1 MPAACTLLLLL
12 LLGLGLV
19 PPAGSLPLASPRS
32 LPPRLPPPP
41 PPPPSRS
48 RFGRP
53 CSPPAAGHAGSP
65 VIESSHQVRR
75 SSDTEI
81 RNSATLVDSVE
92 LVTMLAGSEERA
104 SLPARHGTVPA
115 AGRVTGHVGPATGG
129 GDVTPSGAGPPDS
142 PSAGTATRLP
152 AHSRPP
158 GDSQELPLSLFT
170 TQQHSRESCP
180 FTELEGCMQS
190 GDRRHPHTSSQEELN
205 PILHHDLWL
214 RSLCG
219 SRTSEH
225 LPLGLF
231 IIFTTFGGTVVMR
244 TRVWSWHAQAAS
256 CCLSWRC
263 SVLNRGNMGDAAVTL
278 PIAYAAGS
286 HHHAVGSRERGKRA
300 LASPSTPADAE
311 SMLPVS
317 AAISTDS
324 SKRTLGGHRGAW
336 DVTGFDNAMRTVL
349 LPSSTE
355 THHLGEPSQF
365 SLGTSSR
372 TRSCCRQSTGKG
384 TASCGQ
390 RRRVTAED
398 AVWAS
403 QPVSVLSFAFPHC
416 LAGTGGPS
424 RPASGWVGTELPGSP
439 PTGTAATSPSPLG
452 SSRGTLRPLPSTPL
466 PGSLGQPQSS
476 PQASSTQTGANHT
489 MLHPR
494 DVTGDSTSPS
504 LTASPATNSTFGAVG
519 SSYQPSN
526 VSAMERRVSDFPTTS
541 TSVSTTAT
549 KGGGRT
555 LRSLPVSTRLAD
567 AAEISTSGT
576 EITSSSDQTQSPG
589 MSLGAQG
596 GGGRGAIDPLLTG
609 SPSAS
614 ESASTTFSSNYEPKS
629 SPAAEEAT
637 LHSDAHSAD
646 LPSVAA
652 GAPGSPRVTRGSA
665 TSTDPTSSLG
675 ETFSSSRAGTHHPNG
690 SREATDLPAPPGE
703 PLLTSSLS
711 ASESTFRGVR
721 SSHRPVNSSTTE
733 NNSLAS
739 SPTSAFTS
747 ATATGSGGRSPRS
760 ATGSS
765 RWAAEVSTSSS
776 GMYRTLDMIQSSSA
790 SSVRETYGVHGSRES
805 TDFTERVADPS
816 LTRSHSPSE
825 GPSAA
830 TGSSHVSFSIL
841 STERRT
847 DFPTTSASVS
857 TTAAKGGGR
866 TLRSLSASTRLAQ
879 TTEIS
884 TTGTEIISSPDH
896 TRSSLG
902 AQGGIGRG
910 ATMSSTDP
918 LLTGSPSASESP
930 SPAEGTSATGGHL
943 PDAPLTS
950 MPSSVIAT
958 SSGERS
964 TVPVSDTH
972 TASSAAGSSAPASP
986 RTSSLDV
993 VLLPSSSATESGR
1006 QSDVSQSDAG
1016 LSELPTKL
1024 LPAFS
1029 PSISVPSPSPSFSH
1043 QEGTSQAAASHG
1055 TWSTVPD
1062 SSTSHPDT
1070 AGQPHTGPLP
1080 SSTAWPGAGHISPG
1094 QAGYSEPKVT
1104 LSSEVSTYFT
1114 ATNEPS
1120 TVGSSHHSVSSSS
1133 AEERMS
1139 SPITDPVYSSSMSA
1153 GGREKTLHLVTDGA
1167 LAGGMESSASY
1178 AETASSPGP
1187 AQPVSVEQSGTANT
1201 STSSGGFAG
1210 FATETLFTHSSK
1222 IPTYSSFQN
1231 DLTSFSS
1238 SHQPVSSIDAE
1249 KRTSVSH
1256 TDGTYISTTYTRGG
1270 ERTLLSISNSST
1282 SADSSESSTFFSEI
1296 SNPSDSSK
1304 SSVAQDRR
1312 SNVSSDGGFVEP
1324 STEPLLV
1331 HSSKPLTSASAGSVQ
1346 NMTLFNT
1353 DSELLTTG
1361 RSSLSSSAFP
1371 ASSSLSSLPH
1381 SLSSTPP
1388 PTYLFTSSESSEP
1401 LLSSVMAS
1409 SPPLQALSSSL
1420 PTSSL
1425 LSPSYSLAS
1434 LLPLFSSPSSV
1445 SQSNDS
1451 DQTSTSVSTTVVRH
1465 VSSTAAMD
1473 GSSPRGNNKHNDV
1486 TPQPQNSTTFTA
1498 SGSPLPTAPTEQL
1511 GGHIASVSAPVMVT
1525 ETASPSVATT
1535 HGDSFGKATLL
1546 LTTASDAPR
1555 AGPTDAPLSPSP
1567 SATNH
1572 SVIIP
1577 AVALTTVK
1585 PSVLTTPASHWPTP
1599 GDAST
1604 MKAHRAQ
1611 TPTATKHL
1619 YTTGESTEAV
1629 DPTTARP
1636 GKVTEKNI
1644 PVTSPSEAPPTSKTT
1659 VSIATTLA
1667 ATKPTTAPLS
1677 SSTAGLRMSSPAT
1690 DVDKCL
1696 SNPCPALATCNNTRG
1711 SYICQCPLGY
1721 ELEKGKCNLV
1731 RIFIG
1736 QVPLKLNIT
1745 HGKYAELLHVESEI
1759 LAMLNASLSVLPGY
1773 HHSTVKATREAN
1785 FVHVSVQ
1792 STFSLASNVTFYD
1805 IVSSVKSYIRACKS
1819 PTEAC
1824 QFISSLKPLHRVG
1837 SLCKQKDPE
1846 CDKETSECTDFDGVA
1861 LCHCKSGY
1869 FKYNKMDHS
1878 CRACE
1883 DGYKL
1888 ENETCVSCPFGLGGF
1903 NCGNPYQLITVVIAA
1918 AGGGLL
1924 LIMGIALIV
1933 TCCRKN
1939 KNDIS
1944 KLIFKSG
1951 DFQMSPYAEYPK
1963 NPRAQEWG
1971 RETIEMQE
1979 NGSTK
1984 NLLQMTDVYYSPTG
1998 LRNPELER
2006 NGLYPPYTGLPGSRH
2021 SCIYPGQYNP
2031 SFISDETRRRDYF

>member
-1 MPAACTLLLLL
+1 M
-12 LLGLGLV
+12 
-19 PPAGSLPLASPRS
+19 
-32 LPPRLPPPP
+32 
-41 PPPPSRS
+41 
-48 RFGRP
+48 
-53 CSPPAAGHAGSP
+53 
-65 VIESSHQVRR
+65 
-75 SSDTEI
+75 EI
-81 RNSATLVDSVE
+81 RTSGALVDSME
-92 LVTMLAGSEERA
+92 LVTMLAGSREQA
-104 SLPARHGTVPA
+104 SLPARHGAVPA
-115 AGRVTGHVGPATGG
+115 ASGVMEHVSPPTGG
-129 GDVTPSGAGPPDS
+129 GDFTPPGAGPPDS

-152 AHSRPP
+152 AHSHPP
-158 GDSQELPLSLFT
+158 AT
-170 TQQHSRESCP
+170 
-180 FTELEGCMQS
+180 
-190 GDRRHPHTSSQEELN
+190 
-205 PILHHDLWL
+205 
-214 RSLCG
+214 
-219 SRTSEH
+219 
-225 LPLGLF
+225 
-231 IIFTTFGGTVVMR
+231 
-244 TRVWSWHAQAAS
+244 
-256 CCLSWRC
+256 
-263 SVLNRGNMGDAAVTL
+263 
-278 PIAYAAGS
+278 GS
-286 HHHAVGSRERGKRA
+286 HHHAAGSQERGKRA
-300 LASPSTPADAE
+300 LASPGTPAAAE
-311 SMLPVS
+311 TTPQVLAS
-317 AAISTDS
+317 ISTDS
-324 SKRTLGGHRGAW
+324 AERTLG
-336 DVTGFDNAMRTVL
+336 
-349 LPSSTE
+349 
-355 THHLGEPSQF
+355 
-365 SLGTSSR
+365 
-372 TRSCCRQSTGKG
+372 
-384 TASCGQ
+384 
-390 RRRVTAED
+390 RRRVTWDVAGFDNVTRMVLPPSSAETR
-398 AVWAS
+398 
-403 QPVSVLSFAFPHC
+403 PP
-416 LAGTGGPS
+416 GTGSPS
-424 RPASGWVGTELPGSP
+424 RQASGWAGTEPHSSPPVGTM
-439 PTGTAATSPSPLG
+439 AASPSPSGNSGGMLQ
-452 SSRGTLRPLPSTPL
+452 PLPSTPL
-466 PGSLGQPQSS
+466 PGSPGQPQSS
-476 PQASSTQTGANHT
+476 PRASSTQTGANR
-489 MLHPR
+489 MALHLR
-494 DVTGDSTSPS
+494 DVTGDSTSPL
-504 LTASPATNSTFGAVG
+504 LTALPATDSAFGAAGSSSVAAENPRSGIRRAAPGSAVHPPASAPSSVAPAWGRFLGPSTERRLAPSRPAPESTAAAIG
-519 SSYQPSN
+519 SSYQPSD
-526 VSAMERRVSDFPTTS
+526 VSATERRVSDFPTTSTSVSITATKGGGRTLRSLPASTRLADAAEISTAGTETISSPDWTWSPGMSLGAQGGGSRGATDPLLTGSLFASESTSMTFSSNYEPKSIPTAEEATLHLDARGADMPSMAVGAPGSPPNGGTAGVTRGSATSTDLTSSFQGTFSSGAGTHRPNGSREATDLPAPPGEPLLTSTLSASESTFRGVRSSHRPVNSSTTEKTPLASSPTSAFISATATGSGGRPPRSATGSSRWAAEVSTSSSGMYRTLGTIRSSSASSVREIYGVRGSRETTDFTEQVADPSLTRSHSPSEDPSPATGSSHVSFSILSTEGRTDFPTTS

-555 LRSLPVSTRLAD
+555 LRSLP
-567 AAEISTSGT
+567 
-576 EITSSSDQTQSPG
+576 
-589 MSLGAQG
+589 
-596 GGGRGAIDPLLTG
+596 
-609 SPSAS
+609 
-614 ESASTTFSSNYEPKS
+614 
-629 SPAAEEAT
+629 
-637 LHSDAHSAD
+637 
-646 LPSVAA
+646 
-652 GAPGSPRVTRGSA
+652 
-665 TSTDPTSSLG
+665 
-675 ETFSSSRAGTHHPNG
+675 
-690 SREATDLPAPPGE
+690 
-703 PLLTSSLS
+703 
-711 ASESTFRGVR
+711 
-721 SSHRPVNSSTTE
+721 
-733 NNSLAS
+733 
-739 SPTSAFTS
+739 
-747 ATATGSGGRSPRS
+747 
-760 ATGSS
+760 
-765 RWAAEVSTSSS
+765 
-776 GMYRTLDMIQSSSA
+776 
-790 SSVRETYGVHGSRES
+790 
-805 TDFTERVADPS
+805 
-816 LTRSHSPSE
+816 
-825 GPSAA
+825 
-830 TGSSHVSFSIL
+830 
-841 STERRT
+841 
-847 DFPTTSASVS
+847 
-857 TTAAKGGGR
+857 
-866 TLRSLSASTRLAQ
+866 ASTRLANAA
-879 TTEIS
+879 EIS
-884 TTGTEIISSPDH
+884 TTGTENISSPDH
-896 TRSSLG
+896 TQSSLG
-902 AQGGIGRG
+902 AQGGGRG

-918 LLTGSPSASESP
+918 LLTGSPSASESA
-930 SPAEGTSATGGHL
+930 SPVEGTSAVGGRL
-943 PDAPLTS
+943 RDAPLTGT
-950 MPSSVIAT
+950 PSSMIAT
-958 SSGERS
+958 SGGERS
-964 TVPVSDTH
+964 PVPVSDTH
-972 TASSAAGSSAPASP
+972 AASSAAGNSAPALP
-986 RTSSLDV
+986 CTSSLDV
-993 VLLPSSSATESGR
+993 VLLPSSSATEPGR
-1006 QSDVSQSDAG
+1006 QSDVSQSGAR
-1016 LSELPTKL
+1016 LSELPTKP

-1029 PSISVPSPSPSFSH
+1029 PSISVPLPSPSASERGRRVSGAPTEAMYVLTTLSSH
-1043 QEGTSQAAASHG
+1043 KEGTSQAAANRG
-1055 TWSTVPD
+1055 MWSTAAESP
-1062 SSTSHPDT
+1062 TSHPDT
-1070 AGQPHTGPLP
+1070 AGELRTGLFL
-1080 SSTAWPGAGHISPG
+1080 SSTAWPGAGHISSSR
-1094 QAGYSEPKVT
+1094 AGYPEPKVT
-1104 LSSEVSTYFT
+1104 LSSRVSTYFS
-1114 ATNEPS
+1114 AAGEPS
-1120 TVGSSHHSVSSSS
+1120 TVSSSHHSLSSLS

-1139 SPITDPVYSSSMSA
+1139 SPISDPAYSSSMSA
-1153 GGREKTLHLVTDGA
+1153 GGGERTLHSVTDGA
-1167 LAGGMESSASY
+1167 LAGGTESSASY
-1178 AETASSPGP
+1178 TKTTSSPGP
-1187 AQPVSVEQSGTANT
+1187 AQPVSVEQSGTANA

-1238 SHQPVSSIDAE
+1238 SHQPISSIDAE

-1296 SNPSDSSK
+1296 TNPSDSSK

-1312 SNVSSDGGFVEP
+1312 SNVSSDGDFVEP

-1331 HSSKPLTSASAGSVQ
+1331 HSSKLLTSASAGSVQ
-1346 NMTLFNT
+1346 NTTVFNT

-1371 ASSSLSSLPH
+1371 ASSSLSSLHH

-1401 LLSSVMAS
+1401 FSSSVMAS

-1451 DQTSTSVSTTVVRH
+1451 DQASTSVATTVVRQ
-1465 VSSTAAMD
+1465 VPSTAAVA
-1473 GSSPRGNNKHNDV
+1473 GSSPRGTNKHNV
-1486 TPQPQNSTTFTA
+1486 THQPQNSTTFT
-1498 SGSPLPTAPTEQL
+1498 STRSPLPTAPMEQL
-1511 GGHIASVSAPVMVT
+1511 GGHIMSVSAPAMVM
-1525 ETASPSVATT
+1525 TASPRAATSQE
-1535 HGDSFGKATLL
+1535 GSFGKATPL

-1572 SVIIP
+1572 SVIVP

-1585 PSVLTTPASHWPTP
+1585 PSVLTTLASRWPTP

-1611 TPTATKHL
+1611 TPTATKHV

-1636 GKVTEKNI
+1636 GKVTEENV
-1644 PVTSPSEAPPTSKTT
+1644 PVTSPSEATPTSKTT

-1667 ATKPTTAPLS
+1667 AAKPTTVPPS

-1696 SNPCPALATCNNTRG
+1696 SNPCPALATCNNTHG

-1745 HGKYAELLHVESEI
+1745 HGKYAELLHVEGEI
-1759 LAMLNASLSVLPGY
+1759 LAMLNASLSGLPGY
-1773 HHSTVKATREAN
+1773 HHSTVKVTREAN

-1805 IVSSVKSYIRACKS
+1805 VVSSVKSYIRACKY

-1861 LCHCKSGY
+1861 LCQCKSGY

>member
-19 PPAGSLPLASPRS
+19 PPAGSLPLASPRR
-32 LPPRLPPPP
+32 LPPPPP

-48 RFGRP
+48 CLSHP
-53 CSPPAAGHAGSP
+53 CSPPAGGHAGSP

-81 RNSATLVDSVE
+81 RTSGPLMDTVE
-92 LVTMLAGSEERA
+92 LVMTLAGSREGA
-104 SLPARHGTVPA
+104 SLPARHGAVPA
-115 AGRVTGHVGPATGG
+115 VSGVMGHVGSPTGS
-129 GDVTPSGAGPPDS
+129 GDVTPPEAGPPDS
-142 PSAGTATRLP
+142 PSARTAT
-152 AHSRPP
+152 
-158 GDSQELPLSLFT
+158 
-170 TQQHSRESCP
+170 
-180 FTELEGCMQS
+180 
-190 GDRRHPHTSSQEELN
+190 
-205 PILHHDLWL
+205 
-214 RSLCG
+214 
-219 SRTSEH
+219 H
-225 LPLGLF
+225 LP
-231 IIFTTFGGTVVMR
+231 
-244 TRVWSWHAQAAS
+244 TRHH
-256 CCLSWRC
+256 
-263 SVLNRGNMGDAAVTL
+263 
-278 PIAYAAGS
+278 PPAAGS
-286 HHHAVGSRERGKRA
+286 HHHAAGSQERGKRA
-300 LASPSTPADAE
+300 LASPSTPATAE
-311 SMLPVS
+311 SMPPVW
-317 AAISTDS
+317 AAVSTS
-324 SKRTLGGHRGAW
+324 STERMLNGSRGAW
-336 DVTGFDNAMRTVL
+336 DMVGFDNETRTVL
-349 LPSSTE
+349 LPSSVE
-355 THHLGEPSQF
+355 TRHL
-365 SLGTSSR
+365 
-372 TRSCCRQSTGKG
+372 
-384 TASCGQ
+384 
-390 RRRVTAED
+390 D
-398 AVWAS
+398 
-403 QPVSVLSFAFPHC
+403 
-416 LAGTGGPS
+416 TGGPS
-424 RPASGWVGTELPGSP
+424 RPASGWVGTEPPGSP
-439 PTGTAATSPSPLG
+439 PTGTAATSPSSSG
-452 SSRGTLRPLPSTPL
+452 SIGGTLRLLPTTPL
-466 PGSLGQPQSS
+466 PGSPGQSQSS
-476 PQASSTQTGANHT
+476 PQASSTQTGANRIV
-489 MLHPR
+489 LHPR

-504 LTASPATNSTFGAVG
+504 LTVLPATDSAFGATESSIRAAKNPRSGIQKTAPGSVAQPLASAPSSVAPAQGRFPGLSTEHQLTPSRLALESTATAIG

-526 VSAMERRVSDFPTTS
+526 VLSTESRVSDFPTTS

-555 LRSLPVSTRLAD
+555 LRSLPDSTRLTQTT
-567 AAEISTSGT
+567 EISTSGT
-576 EITSSSDQTQSPG
+576 EITSSSDQTRSPE
-589 MSLGAQG
+589 MSVAAQ
-596 GGGRGAIDPLLTG
+596 GGGRGAADLLLTG

-614 ESASTTFSSNYEPKS
+614 ESASMTFSSNYEPKS
-629 SPAAEEAT
+629 IPAAEEAT
-637 LHSDAHSAD
+637 LHSDAHGAD
-646 LPSVAA
+646 KPSVAA
-652 GAPGSPRVTRGSA
+652 GAPGSPPNGHTAEVTGGSA
-665 TSTDPTSSLG
+665 TSTDPTSTLGGTSSSLG
-675 ETFSSSRAGTHHPNG
+675 TGTHHPNG

-703 PLLTSSLS
+703 PLLPSSLS
-711 ASESTFRGVR
+711 ASESTSRGVR

-733 NNSLAS
+733 KIPLAS
-739 SPTSAFTS
+739 SPTSAFIS
-747 ATATGSGGRSPRS
+747 ATASSSGGRSPRT
-760 ATGSS
+760 AMGSS
-765 RWAAEVSTSSS
+765 RWAAEVSTSSG
-776 GMYRTLDMIQSSSA
+776 GMYGTLGTIRSSSA
-790 SSVRETYGVHGSRES
+790 SSVRDTYGVRGFREI
-805 TDFTERVADPS
+805 TDFTKRVADPS

-825 GPSAA
+825 GPSPA
-830 TGSSHVSFSIL
+830 TGSSHVSLSIL
-841 STERRT
+841 STEGRT

-857 TTAAKGGGR
+857 TTATKGGGR
-866 TLRSLSASTRLAQ
+866 TLRMV
-879 TTEIS
+879 
-884 TTGTEIISSPDH
+884 TG
-896 TRSSLG
+896 
-902 AQGGIGRG
+902 
-910 ATMSSTDP
+910 
-918 LLTGSPSASESP
+918 
-930 SPAEGTSATGGHL
+930 
-943 PDAPLTS
+943 
-950 MPSSVIAT
+950 
-958 SSGERS
+958 
-964 TVPVSDTH
+964 
-972 TASSAAGSSAPASP
+972 
-986 RTSSLDV
+986 
-993 VLLPSSSATESGR
+993 
-1006 QSDVSQSDAG
+1006 
-1016 LSELPTKL
+1016 
-1024 LPAFS
+1024 
-1029 PSISVPSPSPSFSH
+1029 
-1043 QEGTSQAAASHG
+1043 
-1055 TWSTVPD
+1055 
-1062 SSTSHPDT
+1062 
-1070 AGQPHTGPLP
+1070 
-1080 SSTAWPGAGHISPG
+1080 
-1094 QAGYSEPKVT
+1094 
-1104 LSSEVSTYFT
+1104 
-1114 ATNEPS
+1114 
-1120 TVGSSHHSVSSSS
+1120 
-1133 AEERMS
+1133 
-1139 SPITDPVYSSSMSA
+1139 
-1153 GGREKTLHLVTDGA
+1153 GA
-1167 LAGGMESSASY
+1167 LAGGMETSASY
-1178 AETASSPGP
+1178 AEITSSPEP
-1187 AQPVSVEQSGTANT
+1187 AQPVSVEQSGTANV
-1201 STSSGGFAG
+1201 SAGGSGFAG
-1210 FATETLFTHSSK
+1210 FVTETLFTRSSK
-1222 IPTYSSFQN
+1222 TPTYSSFQN

-1331 HSSKPLTSASAGSVQ
+1331 HSSKLLTSASAGSVQ
-1346 NMTLFNT
+1346 NTTLFNT

-1361 RSSLSSSAFP
+1361 RSSLSSAFP
-1371 ASSSLSSLPH
+1371 ASSSLSSLHH

-1401 LLSSVMAS
+1401 LSSSVMAS

-1451 DQTSTSVSTTVVRH
+1451 DQASTSTATTVVRR
-1465 VSSTAAMD
+1465 VPSTAAVAE
-1473 GSSPRGNNKHNDV
+1473 SSPRETNKHSV
-1486 TPQPQNSTTFTA
+1486 THQPHHSTTFT
-1498 SGSPLPTAPTEQL
+1498 STGSPLPTGPMEQL
-1511 GGHIASVSAPVMVT
+1511 GERVVSMSAAMTVT
-1525 ETASPSVATT
+1525 ETASPSAATT
-1535 HGDSFGKATLL
+1535 QEGSFGKATPL
-1546 LTTASDAPR
+1546 LTMASDSPQTR
-1555 AGPTDAPLSPSP
+1555 PTDAPLSPSP

-1572 SVIIP
+1572 SIIIP

-1585 PSVLTTPASHWPTP
+1585 PPVLTTPASHWPTP

-1611 TPTATKHL
+1611 TSTATKHV
-1619 YTTGESTEAV
+1619 YTTGESREAV

-1636 GKVTEKNI
+1636 GRVTEENI

-1667 ATKPTTAPLS
+1667 ATKPTTVPLS
-1677 SSTAGLRMSSPAT
+1677 SSTTGLKMSSPAT

-1745 HGKYAELLHVESEI
+1745 HGKYTELLHVEGEI
-1759 LAMLNASLSVLPGY
+1759 LGMLDASLSGLPGY
-1773 HHSTVKATREAN
+1773 HHSTVKATRDAN

-1805 IVSSVKSYIRACKS
+1805 VVSSVKSYIRACKA

-1861 LCHCKSGY
+1861 LCQCKSGY

-1924 LIMGIALIV
+1924 LIMGVALIV

-1963 NPRAQEWG
+1963 NPRTQEWG

>member
-1 MPAACTLLLLL
+1 MPAACTLLL

-19 PPAGSLPLASPRS
+19 PPAGSLPLASPRR
-32 LPPRLPPPP
+32 LPPPPP

-48 RFGRP
+48 RLGRP

-65 VIESSHQVRR
+65 VVDSSHQARR

-81 RNSATLVDSVE
+81 RTSGSLVDSVE

-104 SLPARHGTVPA
+104 SLPARHGAVPA
-115 AGRVTGHVGPATGG
+115 VSGVTGHSGSPTVG
-129 GDVTPSGAGPPDS
+129 GDAGPPDS
-142 PSAGTATRLP
+142 PSAGTATWLP
-152 AHSRPP
+152 ARSRPP
-158 GDSQELPLSLFT
+158 G
-170 TQQHSRESCP
+170 
-180 FTELEGCMQS
+180 
-190 GDRRHPHTSSQEELN
+190 TSS
-205 PILHHDLWL
+205 
-214 RSLCG
+214 
-219 SRTSEH
+219 
-225 LPLGLF
+225 
-231 IIFTTFGGTVVMR
+231 
-244 TRVWSWHAQAAS
+244 
-256 CCLSWRC
+256 
-263 SVLNRGNMGDAAVTL
+263 
-278 PIAYAAGS
+278 
-286 HHHAVGSRERGKRA
+286 
-300 LASPSTPADAE
+300 
-311 SMLPVS
+311 
-317 AAISTDS
+317 
-324 SKRTLGGHRGAW
+324 
-336 DVTGFDNAMRTVL
+336 
-349 LPSSTE
+349 
-355 THHLGEPSQF
+355 
-365 SLGTSSR
+365 
-372 TRSCCRQSTGKG
+372 
-384 TASCGQ
+384 
-390 RRRVTAED
+390 
-398 AVWAS
+398 
-403 QPVSVLSFAFPHC
+403 
-416 LAGTGGPS
+416 PS
-424 RPASGWVGTELPGSP
+424 RPGSH

-452 SSRGTLRPLPSTPL
+452 SSGGTLWPLPSTPF
-466 PGSLGQPQSS
+466 PGSPGQPHSS
-476 PQASSTQTGANHT
+476 TRASSTQTGANHV

-494 DVTGDSTSPS
+494 DVTGNSASPS
-504 LTASPATNSTFGAVG
+504 LTASPATDSAFGA
-519 SSYQPSN
+519 
-526 VSAMERRVSDFPTTS
+526 
-541 TSVSTTAT
+541 
-549 KGGGRT
+549 
-555 LRSLPVSTRLAD
+555 
-567 AAEISTSGT
+567 
-576 EITSSSDQTQSPG
+576 
-589 MSLGAQG
+589 
-596 GGGRGAIDPLLTG
+596 
-609 SPSAS
+609 
-614 ESASTTFSSNYEPKS
+614 FSSNYGPKS
-629 SPAAEEAT
+629 IPAADEAT
-637 LHSDAHSAD
+637 LRSDAHGAD
-646 LPSVAA
+646 VPSTAA
-652 GAPGSPRVTRGSA
+652 GAPGSPANGRTAGVTRGSA
-665 TSTDPTSSLG
+665 TSTGPTSALGGTFSSLG
-675 ETFSSSRAGTHHPNG
+675 AGTLRPN
-690 SREATDLPAPPGE
+690 SSWEATDRPAPPGE
-703 PLLTSSLS
+703 PLLTSSHS
-711 ASESTFRGVR
+711 ASQSTVRGVR
-721 SSHRPVNSSTTE
+721 SSQRPVNSSTTE
-733 NNSLAS
+733 KNPLAS
-739 SPTSAFTS
+739 SPTSAFLS
-747 ATATGSGGRSPRS
+747 ATATGSGGRPPRS

-776 GMYRTLDMIQSSSA
+776 GMYRTSGTIRSSSL
-790 SSVRETYGVHGSRES
+790 SSVRETYGVRGSREI

-825 GPSAA
+825 GPSPA
-830 TGSSHVSFSIL
+830 TGSSNVPFSIL
-841 STERRT
+841 STERSS
-847 DFPTTSASVS
+847 DFPTTSASIS
-857 TTAAKGGGR
+857 TTATKGGGR
-866 TLRSLSASTRLAQ
+866 TLRSLPASTRLAQ

-884 TTGTEIISSPDH
+884 TTGTETISSPDR
-896 TRSSLG
+896 TRSSSG
-902 AQGGIGRG
+902 AQGGGGRG
-910 ATMSSTDP
+910 ATMSSTDL
-918 LLTGSPSASESP
+918 LLTGSPSASESA
-930 SPAEGTSATGGHL
+930 SPAEGTLATGGHL

-950 MPSSVIAT
+950 TPSSAIAT
-958 SSGERS
+958 SGGARS
-964 TVPVSDTH
+964 TAPVSDTR
-972 TASSAAGSSAPASP
+972 TASSAAGSSAPAPP

-993 VLLPSSSATESGR
+993 VLLLSSSATEPGR
-1006 QSDVSQSDAG
+1006 QSGVSQSSAE
-1016 LSELPTKL
+1016 LSELPTKP

-1043 QEGTSQAAASHG
+1043 KEGTSQAAANRG
-1055 TWSTVPD
+1055 MWSTASESP
-1062 SSTSHPDT
+1062 TSHPDT
-1070 AGQPHTGPLP
+1070 AGEPRTSPLP
-1080 SSTAWPGAGHISPG
+1080 SSTAWPGAGHVSSS
-1094 QAGYSEPKVT
+1094 QAGYPEPKVT
-1104 LSSEVSTYFT
+1104 LSFRVSTYFS
-1114 ATNEPS
+1114 AAGEPS
-1120 TVGSSHHSVSSSS
+1120 TVGSSHHSLSSSS

-1139 SPITDPVYSSSMSA
+1139 SPITDPAYSSSTSA
-1153 GGREKTLHLVTDGA
+1153 GDGERTLRSVTDGA
-1167 LAGGMESSASY
+1167 LAGGTESSASH

-1187 AQPVSVEQSGTANT
+1187 AQPASVEQSGTANA
-1201 STSSGGFAG
+1201 STSSGGFSV
-1210 FATETLFTHSSK
+1210 FATETLFVRSSK

-1331 HSSKPLTSASAGSVQ
+1331 HSSKLLTSASAGSVQ
-1346 NMTLFNT
+1346 NITLFNT

-1401 LLSSVMAS
+1401 LSSSVMAS

-1451 DQTSTSVSTTVVRH
+1451 DQESTSVATTVARQVP
-1465 VSSTAAMD
+1465 STAAVV
-1473 GSSPRGNNKHNDV
+1473 GSSPRGTNKHNV
-1486 TPQPQNSTTFTA
+1486 THQPENSTTFT
-1498 SGSPLPTAPTEQL
+1498 STGSPLPTAPMEQL
-1511 GGHIASVSAPVMVT
+1511 GGHMVSMSTPTTVT
-1525 ETASPSVATT
+1525 ETALPRAVTT
-1535 HGDSFGKATLL
+1535 QGGSFGEATPL
-1546 LTTASDAPR
+1546 LTTASNAPQ
-1555 AGPTDAPLSPSP
+1555 AGLTDAPLSPSP

-1572 SVIIP
+1572 SIVIP

-1585 PSVLTTPASHWPTP
+1585 PSVLTTPASRQPTP

-1604 MKAHRAQ
+1604 MKAHRTQ
-1611 TPTATKHL
+1611 TPTATKHV

-1636 GKVTEKNI
+1636 GKVTEENI

-1659 VSIATTLA
+1659 VRVATTLA
-1667 ATKPTTAPLS
+1667 ATKPTTVPLS

-1745 HGKYAELLHVESEI
+1745 HGKYAELLHVEGEI
-1759 LAMLNASLSVLPGY
+1759 LAMLDASLSGLPGY
-1773 HHSTVKATREAN
+1773 HHSTVKAIREAN

-1805 IVSSVKSYIRACKS
+1805 VVSSVKSYIRACKS

-1861 LCHCKSGY
+1861 LCQCKSGY

-1963 NPRAQEWG
+1963 NPRTQEWG

>member
-1 MPAACTLLLLL
+1 MPAACTLLLL
-12 LLGLGLV
+12 LGLV
-19 PPAGSLPLASPRS
+19 PPAGSLPLVSPR
-32 LPPRLPPPP
+32 RLPPPP
-41 PPPPSRS
+41 PPPPPPSSRS
-48 RFGRP
+48 RLGRP

-65 VIESSHQVRR
+65 VIESSHQARR
-75 SSDTEI
+75 SSDMELRT
-81 RNSATLVDSVE
+81 SGALMDSVE
-92 LVTMLAGSEERA
+92 LVTMLAGSRERA
-104 SLPARHGTVPA
+104 SLSARHGAVPVA
-115 AGRVTGHVGPATGG
+115 SGVMRHVGPPTGG
-129 GDVTPSGAGPPDS
+129 GDVTPPGAGSLDS
-142 PSAGTATRLP
+142 LSAGTVTHLP
-152 AHSRPP
+152 AHSHPP
-158 GDSQELPLSLFT
+158 
-170 TQQHSRESCP
+170 
-180 FTELEGCMQS
+180 
-190 GDRRHPHTSSQEELN
+190 
-205 PILHHDLWL
+205 
-214 RSLCG
+214 
-219 SRTSEH
+219 
-225 LPLGLF
+225 
-231 IIFTTFGGTVVMR
+231 
-244 TRVWSWHAQAAS
+244 
-256 CCLSWRC
+256 
-263 SVLNRGNMGDAAVTL
+263 
-278 PIAYAAGS
+278 AAGS
-286 HHHAVGSRERGKRA
+286 HHHAAGSRQRDKRA
-300 LASPSTPADAE
+300 LASPSTLPSAE
-311 SMLPVS
+311 KTPLVL
-317 AAISTDS
+317 AAVSTDLAE
-324 SKRTLGGHRGAW
+324 RVLGGYGRAQ
-336 DVTGFDNAMRTVL
+336 DVVGFDNATRTVL
-349 LPSSTE
+349 LPSSAE
-355 THHLGEPSQF
+355 I
-365 SLGTSSR
+365 
-372 TRSCCRQSTGKG
+372 
-384 TASCGQ
+384 Q
-390 RRRVTAED
+390 R
-398 AVWAS
+398 
-403 QPVSVLSFAFPHC
+403 P
-416 LAGTGGPS
+416 GTGGPS
-424 RPASGWVGTELPGSP
+424 QLARGWVGTKPPGSP
-439 PTGTAATSPSPLG
+439 PMGTAATSPSPLG
-452 SSRGTLRPLPSTPL
+452 SGGGMLQPLPSTPF
-466 PGSLGQPQSS
+466 PGSSGKPQSS
-476 PQASSTQTGANHT
+476 SQASSTQTGANHV

-504 LTASPATNSTFGAVG
+504 LTASPATDSAFGAGAAENPKSGIRRAAPGSAAQSLALAPSSVAPVWQRFPGASTEHRLAPSHPASESTATAIG

-526 VSAMERRVSDFPTTS
+526 VSATERRVSDFPTTS

-549 KGGGRT
+549 KGGERT
-555 LRSLPVSTRLAD
+555 LRSLPASTRLAD

-589 MSLGAQG
+589 MSLGTQG
-596 GGGRGAIDPLLTG
+596 GGGRGATDPLLTG
-609 SPSAS
+609 SPSAL
-614 ESASTTFSSNYEPKS
+614 ESASTTFSSSYEPKS
-629 SPAAEEAT
+629 IPAAEEAT
-637 LHSDAHSAD
+637 LHSDARSAD
-646 LPSVAA
+646 APRVAA
-652 GAPGSPRVTRGSA
+652 GAPGSPANSRTARVTRGSD
-665 TSTDPTSSLG
+665 TSTDPTSSLQG
-675 ETFSSSRAGTHHPNG
+675 TLSSSGTGTRHPNG
-690 SREATDLPAPPGE
+690 SREATDLPESPGE

-721 SSHRPVNSSTTE
+721 SSDRPVNSSTTE
-733 NNSLAS
+733 KNPLAS
-739 SPTSAFTS
+739 SPTSTFIS
-747 ATATGSGGRSPRS
+747 ATATGSGGRPPGS
-760 ATGSS
+760 ATGTSP
-765 RWAAEVSTSSS
+765 WAAEASASSS
-776 GMYRTLDMIQSSSA
+776 GMYRTLGTIRSSST
-790 SSVRETYGVHGSRES
+790 SSVGDTYGAPGSREIK
-805 TDFTERVADPS
+805 DFTEWVADPS
-816 LTRSHSPSE
+816 LPHSPSE
-825 GPSAA
+825 GPSPA
-830 TGSSHVSFSIL
+830 TGSSHVSLGIL

-847 DFPTTSASVS
+847 DFPTTSTSVS
-857 TTAAKGGGR
+857 TTATKGGGR
-866 TLRSLSASTRLAQ
+866 TLRSLPASTRLAQ

-884 TTGTEIISSPDH
+884 TTGTENISSPEQE
-896 TRSSLG
+896 SSLG
-902 AQGGIGRG
+902 AQGGGGRG
-910 ATMSSTDP
+910 ATMLSTDL
-918 LLTGSPSASESP
+918 LLTSSPSSSESA
-930 SPAEGTSATGGHL
+930 SPAEGTSATGGRL
-943 PDAPLTS
+943 PDTPRTS
-950 MPSSVIAT
+950 TPSSVIAT
-958 SSGERS
+958 SGGERS
-964 TVPVSDTH
+964 TVPVSDAH
-972 TASSAAGSSAPASP
+972 AASSRAGSSPPAPP
-986 RTSSLDV
+986 CTSSLDT
-993 VLLPSSSATESGR
+993 VLLPSSSATEPAR
-1006 QSDVSQSDAG
+1006 QSDVSQSGAG
-1016 LSELPTKL
+1016 LGELPTKSV
-1024 LPAFS
+1024 PAFS
-1029 PSISVPSPSPSFSH
+1029 PSISVPSPSPSASERGRRVSGAPTETTYISTTLSS
-1043 QEGTSQAAASHG
+1043 QKEGTSQAAANRG
-1055 TWSTVPD
+1055 TWSTAAE
-1062 SSTSHPDT
+1062 SLTSHPDT
-1070 AGQPHTGPLP
+1070 DGEPRTGPFP
-1080 SSTAWPGAGHISPG
+1080 SSTAWPGVGHVSSS
-1094 QAGYSEPKVT
+1094 QAGYPDPKVT
-1104 LSSEVSTYFT
+1104 LSSRVSTYFS
-1114 ATNEPS
+1114 AAGEPS
-1120 TVGSSHHSVSSSS
+1120 TVGSSHHSLSSSS
-1133 AEERMS
+1133 AGERMS
-1139 SPITDPVYSSSMSA
+1139 SSITPPAYSSSTSA
-1153 GGREKTLHLVTDGA
+1153 GGGERTLHSVTDGM
-1167 LAGGMESSASY
+1167 LAGGTESSASY
-1178 AETASSPGP
+1178 AETTSSPGP
-1187 AQPVSVEQSGTANT
+1187 AQPASAEQSRTANT

-1210 FATETLFTHSSK
+1210 FATETLFTRSSK

-1282 SADSSESSTFFSEI
+1282 SADSSESSTFFAEI
-1296 SNPSDSSK
+1296 SSPSDSSK

-1312 SNVSSDGGFVEP
+1312 SNVSSDGSFVEP

-1346 NMTLFNT
+1346 NTTLFNT

-1361 RSSLSSSAFP
+1361 RPSLSSSAFP
-1371 ASSSLSSLPH
+1371 ASSSPSSLHH

-1401 LLSSVMAS
+1401 LSSSVMAS

-1451 DQTSTSVSTTVVRH
+1451 DQASTSVATTVVRR
-1465 VSSTAAMD
+1465 VPSTAAVA
-1473 GSSPRGNNKHNDV
+1473 GSSPRGSNKHNV
-1486 TPQPQNSTTFTA
+1486 THQPQNSTAFT
-1498 SGSPLPTAPTEQL
+1498 STGSPLPTAPTEQL
-1511 GGHIASVSAPVMVT
+1511 GGHIMSVSVPATVT
-1525 ETASPSVATT
+1525 ETALPRAATAQ
-1535 HGDSFGKATLL
+1535 GGSFGKATPL
-1546 LTTASDAPR
+1546 LTTASDVPR
-1555 AGPTDAPLSPSP
+1555 AGPTGGPLSPSP
-1567 SATNH
+1567 SATNR
-1572 SVIIP
+1572 SVTVP
-1577 AVALTTVK
+1577 VVALTTAN
-1585 PSVLTTPASHWPTP
+1585 PPVLTTLASRQPTP
-1599 GDAST
+1599 GGAST
-1604 MKAHRAQ
+1604 VKAHRAQ
-1611 TPTATKHL
+1611 TPAATKHV

-1636 GKVTEKNI
+1636 GKVTEENI

-1659 VSIATTLA
+1659 VSMATTLP
-1667 ATKPTTAPLS
+1667 ATKSTTVPLS
-1677 SSTAGLRMSSPAT
+1677 SSTARLRMSSPAT

-1745 HGKYAELLHVESEI
+1745 HGKYAELVHVEGEI
-1759 LAMLNASLSVLPGY
+1759 LSMLNASLSGLPGY

-1861 LCHCKSGY
+1861 LCQCKSGY